1 MKKRVTFTFDIE
13 LIEKLKAISEK
24 TMIPQSRI
32 VEKAINDCI
41 EKLEHNSPPV

>member
-32 VEKAINDCI
+32 VEKAINDYI